1 MSEEPKKK
9 RTWTEEIEVEGRE
22 LVEKVKGWIGD
33 SSATRIIIRKS
44 SGDVLMEVPI
54 VAGVAAGGVATFFA
68 PILVALGAMAAL
80 LELVKVEIVHEE
92 EEEEE
97 KEEEKE

>member
-22 LVEKVKGWIGD
+22 LVEKVKGWIDD

-44 SGDVLMEVPI
+44 NGDVLMEVPI
-54 VAGVAAGGVATFFA
+54 AAGVAVGGAATLFA

-80 LELVKVEIVHEE
+80 LEFVKVEIVHEDE
-92 EEEEE
+92 EGEE
-97 KEEEKE
+97 KE